1 MDYNYVS
8 IKETDNGFIVEVNN
22 YSQNKKRGT
31 RGTFVAR
38 SVEELKEVLEKEV
51 YPVLN
56 K

>member
-1 MDYNYVS
+1 MEHNYVS

-22 YSQNKKRGT
+22 YSQNKKRA
-31 RGTFVAR
+31 TFVAR

-51 YPVLN
+51 YPILN